1 MNFQT
6 FYVIDSFPQSAKQ
19 PGGKSHGR
27 GLKRT
32 RTKFVSPLLSQKK
45 MKLEP
50 SAAVGGSTPSSA
62 TSTSTDTSS
71 SGSDGLRAR
80 LDFTDSSQDGRQ
92 CSDGV
97 AEGEKVTLSGHFNVE
112 GRAQLVEE
120 ERSLVA
126 RLKERKEKLRKL
138 KMVKMYRTK
147 NDLKELQR
155 LTSRWRE
162 VAQEAAEDLLNSS
175 THEPRPSM
183 AQVLDYLHIDHE
195 LIHYSVQDESFY

>member
-1 MNFQT
+1 MNCQT

-19 PGGKSHGR
+19 PGGESHGR

-50 SAAVGGSTPSSA
+50 SAGVGGSTPSSA
-62 TSTSTDTSS
+62 TSTSTDTAS

-80 LDFTDSSQDGRQ
+80 LDFTDSSQDG
-92 CSDGV
+92 SDGV
-97 AEGEKVTLSGHFNVE
+97 AEGEKVTLSGHSDVE
-112 GRAQLVEE
+112 GRVQLIEE

-126 RLKERKEKLRKL
+126 KLKERKEKLRKL

-183 AQVLDYLHIDHE
+183 AQLLDYLHIDHE